1 MFNFDFNMGNTF
13 KGMFGK
19 IDKGLCAL
27 SMSGGIAIKTSNGY
41 KTYNMAKKRL
51 TNVTNF
57 CMEASDLFFVLP
69 TAKVA
74 PGDVILVQ
82 GKPKCVLR
90 VDNEDHSF
98 KCIDYETSEIREIV
112 PERHVFLGSAFWYG
126 KIVSL
131 FGNAG
136 LKGKGLMGKLIQ
148 LMMMKSM
155 MGGNGGNGDMFGGM
169 GQMLMMQQLFGNGG
183 AAGGFDF
190 TNMFNLD
197 FDTDATWAGNDAEE
211 NEDGDVFGEGEDEEA
226 DEKPKTKKK
235 ATKKVTK

>member
-41 KTYNMAKKRL
+41 KTYNIAKKRL

-69 TAKVA
+69 TSKVQT
-74 PGDVILVQ
+74 GDVILVQ
-82 GKPKCVLR
+82 GKPKCVLS
-90 VDNEDHSF
+90 VNDEDKSI

-112 PERHVFLGSAFWYG
+112 PERHVFLGSTFWYG

-148 LMMMKSM
+148 LMVMKSM
-155 MGGNGGNGDMFGGM
+155 MGGNNNGGNDMFGGM
-169 GQMLMMQQLFGNGG
+169 GQMLMMQQMFGGG
-183 AAGGFDF
+183 TGGLDF

-197 FDTDATWAGNDAEE
+197 FDSDASWASD
-211 NEDGDVFGEGEDEEA
+211 DDGEDEDDE
-226 DEKPKTKKK
+226 DEKPKKKP
-235 ATKKVTK
+235 AKKVTK

>member
-27 SMSGGIAIKTSNGY
+27 SMSGGIAIRTSNGSY
-41 KTYNMAKKRL
+41 KSYNVKQKRL

-69 TAKVA
+69 TSKVTV
-74 PGDVILVQ
+74 GDVILVQ

-90 VDNEDHSF
+90 VNDDDKSI

-112 PERHVFLGSAFWYG
+112 PERHVFLGSTFWYG

-148 LMMMKSM
+148 LMVMKSM
-155 MGGNGGNGDMFGGM
+155 MGGNGNGNGGDMFGGL
-169 GQMLMMQQLFGNGG
+169 GQMMMMQQILGGGNGNG
-183 AAGGFDF
+183 LDF

-197 FDTDATWAGNDAEE
+197 FDTDASWGTGAD
-211 NEDGDVFGEGEDEEA
+211 EDEDTA
-226 DEKPKTKKK
+226 PAPVKKK
-235 ATKKVTK
+235 AAAKKAK

>member
-57 CMEASDLFFVLP
+57 CMEASDMFFVLP
-69 TAKVA
+69 TSKVQ
-74 PGDVILVQ
+74 PGDVILDH

-90 VDNEDHSF
+90 VCDEDRSI

-112 PERHVFLGSAFWYG
+112 AERHVFLGSAFWYG

-131 FGNAG
+131 FGYAG
-136 LKGKGLMGKLIQ
+136 FKGKGLMGKMIQ
-148 LMMMKSM
+148 LMIMKSM
-155 MGGNGGNGDMFGGM
+155 MGGNGNGNGGDMFGGM
-169 GQMLMMQQLFGNGG
+169 GQMLMMQQMFGGGAGNGL
-183 AAGGFDF
+183 DF

-197 FDTDATWAGNDAEE
+197 FDTDATWNTIENDDAEPDAE
-211 NEDGDVFGEGEDEEA
+211 TGEEEEDETPK
-226 DEKPKTKKK
+226 KPAKK
-235 ATKKVTK
+235 TKKVTK

>member
-19 IDKGLCAL
+19 IEKGLCAL
-27 SMSGGIAIKTSNGY
+27 SMNGGIAIKTTNGY
-41 KTYNMAKKRL
+41 KTYNIAKKRL

-69 TAKVA
+69 TSKVQT
-74 PGDVILVQ
+74 GDVILVQ
-82 GKPKCVLR
+82 GKPKCVLS
-90 VDNEDHSF
+90 VNDEDKSI

-112 PERHVFLGSAFWYG
+112 PERHVFLGSTFWYG

-148 LMMMKSM
+148 LMVMKSM
-155 MGGNGGNGDMFGGM
+155 MGGNNNGGNDMFGGM
-169 GQMLMMQQLFGNGG
+169 GQMLMMQQMFGGGNGG
-183 AAGGFDF
+183 LDF

-197 FDTDATWAGNDAEE
+197 FDSDASWASD
-211 NEDGDVFGEGEDEEA
+211 DDDDDTGEDDEE
-226 DEKPKTKKK
+226 DEPVPTKKK
-235 ATKKVTK
+235 TTKKK

>member
-27 SMSGGIAIKTSNGY
+27 SMSGGIAIKTTNGY
-41 KTYNMAKKRL
+41 KTYNIAKKRL

-57 CMEASDLFFVLP
+57 CMDASDMFFVLP
-69 TAKVA
+69 TSKVKV
-74 PGDVILVQ
+74 GDVILVQ
-82 GKPKCVLR
+82 GKPKCVLG
-90 VDNEDHSF
+90 VNEEDKSI

-112 PERHVFLGSAFWYG
+112 PERHVFLGSTFWYG

-148 LMMMKSM
+148 LMVMKSM
-155 MGGNGGNGDMFGGM
+155 MGGNGNGNGGDMFGGL
-169 GQMLMMQQLFGNGG
+169 GQMMMMQQMLGGGNGNG
-183 AAGGFDF
+183 LDF

-197 FDTDATWAGNDAEE
+197 FDTDASWAGDDEA
-211 NEDGDVFGEGEDEEA
+211 DEDEEA
-226 DEKPKTKKK
+226 EEDEPVPAKKK
-235 ATKKVTK
+235 AAKKK

>member
-19 IDKGLCAL
+19 IEKGLCAL
-27 SMSGGIAIKTSNGY
+27 SMSGGIAIKTTNGY
-41 KTYNMAKKRL
+41 KTYNIAKKRL

-69 TAKVA
+69 TSKVQT
-74 PGDVILVQ
+74 GDVILVQ
-82 GKPKCVLR
+82 GKPKCVLS
-90 VDNEDHSF
+90 VNDEDKSI

-112 PERHVFLGSAFWYG
+112 PERHVFLGSTFWYG

-148 LMMMKSM
+148 LMVMKSM
-155 MGGNGGNGDMFGGM
+155 MGGNNNGGNDMFGGM
-169 GQMLMMQQLFGNGG
+169 GQMLMMQQMFGGGNGG
-183 AAGGFDF
+183 LDF

-197 FDTDATWAGNDAEE
+197 FDSDASWASD
-211 NEDGDVFGEGEDEEA
+211 DDDDDVGEDDEN
-226 DEKPKTKKK
+226 EKPKKKPAKK
-235 ATKKVTK
+235 ATK

>member
-69 TAKVA
+69 TAKVN

-82 GKPKCVLR
+82 GKLQTNDSTIQNVKSRIL
-90 VDNEDHSF
+90 
-98 KCIDYETSEIREIV
+98 ET
-112 PERHVFLGSAFWYG
+112 
-126 KIVSL
+126 VS
-131 FGNAG
+131 
-136 LKGKGLMGKLIQ
+136 
-148 LMMMKSM
+148 
-155 MGGNGGNGDMFGGM
+155 
-169 GQMLMMQQLFGNGG
+169 
-183 AAGGFDF
+183 
-190 TNMFNLD
+190 
-197 FDTDATWAGNDAEE
+197 
-211 NEDGDVFGEGEDEEA
+211 V
-226 DEKPKTKKK
+226 
-235 ATKKVTK
+235 

>member
-1 MFNFDFNMGNTF
+1 MFNFDFNMGNIF

-27 SMSGGIAIKTSNGY
+27 AMSGGIAIKTSNGY

-69 TAKVA
+69 TAKVE

-90 VDNEDHSF
+90 VDTEDHSF

-155 MGGNGGNGDMFGGM
+155 MGGNNGNGDMFDGI
-169 GQMLMMQQLFGNGG
+169 GQMLMMQQLFGNSG

-197 FDTDATWAGNDAEE
+197 FDTDATWAGNETEE
-211 NEDGDVFGEGEDEEA
+211 TEEGDGDEEGDEDVVETP
-226 DEKPKTKKK
+226 KPKKK
-235 ATKKVTK
+235 ATKKATK

>member
-19 IDKGLCAL
+19 IEKGLCAL
-27 SMSGGIAIKTSNGY
+27 SMSGGIAIKTTNGY
-41 KTYNMAKKRL
+41 KTYNIAKKRL

-69 TAKVA
+69 TSKVQT
-74 PGDVILVQ
+74 GDVILVQ
-82 GKPKCVLR
+82 GKPKCVLS
-90 VDNEDHSF
+90 VNDEDKSI

-112 PERHVFLGSAFWYG
+112 PEPHVFLGSTFWYG

-148 LMMMKSM
+148 LMVMKSM
-155 MGGNGGNGDMFGGM
+155 MGGNNNGGNDMFGGM
-169 GQMLMMQQLFGNGG
+169 GQMLMMQQMFGGGNGG
-183 AAGGFDF
+183 LDF

-197 FDTDATWAGNDAEE
+197 FDSDASWASD
-211 NEDGDVFGEGEDEEA
+211 DDGEDEDNEDDE
-226 DEKPKTKKK
+226 DEKPKKKPTKK
-235 ATKKVTK
+235 ATK

>member
-19 IDKGLCAL
+19 IEKGLCAL
-27 SMSGGIAIKTSNGY
+27 SMNGGIAIKTTNGY
-41 KTYNMAKKRL
+41 KTYNIAKKRL

-69 TAKVA
+69 TSKVQT
-74 PGDVILVQ
+74 GDVILVQ
-82 GKPKCVLR
+82 GKPKCVLS
-90 VDNEDHSF
+90 VNDEDKSI

-112 PERHVFLGSAFWYG
+112 PERHVFLGSTFWYG

-148 LMMMKSM
+148 LMVMKSM
-155 MGGNGGNGDMFGGM
+155 MGGNNNGGNDMFGG
-169 GQMLMMQQLFGNGG
+169 GNGG
-183 AAGGFDF
+183 LDF

-197 FDTDATWAGNDAEE
+197 FDSDASWASDDDDA
-211 NEDGDVFGEGEDEEA
+211 GEDDEE
-226 DEKPKTKKK
+226 DEPVPAKKK
-235 ATKKVTK
+235 TAKKK